1 MRNVKMKMIYYYK
14 MMEMVRNYGFY
25 NVLVTMIVMIMN
37 LSLLYTVASITR
49 IITKDNNVKFIIENA
64 PINYKYKDR
73 KENHKKGDKDFY
85 EIDYYNVKPL

>member
-1 MRNVKMKMIYYYK
+1 MKMIYYYK
-14 MMEMVRNYGFY
+14 MMEMIQNYGFY
-25 NVLVTMIVMIMN
+25 KVLITMIVMTMN
-37 LSLLYTVASITR
+37 FSLLYTIANITR

-85 EIDYYNVKPL
+85 ETDYYNTKPL

>member
-1 MRNVKMKMIYYYK
+1 MKMIYYYK
-14 MMEMVRNYGFY
+14 MMEMIQNYGFY
-25 NVLVTMIVMIMN
+25 TVVIMTIAFIVN
-37 LSLLYTVASITR
+37 FSLLYTVANITR
-49 IITKDNNVKFIIENA
+49 IIAKDNNVKFIIENA

>member
-1 MRNVKMKMIYYYK
+1 MKMIYYYK
-14 MMEMVRNYGFY
+14 MIEMIQNYSFY
-25 NVLVTMIVMIMN
+25 KVLITMIVMTMN
-37 LSLLYTVASITR
+37 FSLLYTIANITC

-85 EIDYYNVKPL
+85 EIDYYNVKLL